1 LNSHKRGLG
10 ARGGLALALAA
21 LLCLSAFA
29 AQALELQCH
38 APLRPPEPRGLSL
51 YVMPLLGAD
60 CMLVVADGQTL
71 LVDMGKDMDYPVIR
85 DHLRRLGIHTIDLAF
100 NTHPHSDHVG
110 AMPRLAEEFKVG
122 RFLTA
127 FPADVAGPSVFQKRT
142 LTRLEAL
149 GVPVERVSDGD
160 RFALGG
166 AQCLV
171 MQNAIGDMNA
181 RSALLHISYG
191 ETALLLAADVDVFAQ
206 NRIYRAYPDALRAQ
220 VLKYPHHGTGDLDSG
235 FFKAVSPEFTIIT
248 HGSGDSKK
256 SQCLLD
262 RWDIPYMFAT
272 RGVITVHSD
281 GEKLFVSQDLMDHF
295 PEQAQ

>member
-1 LNSHKRGLG
+1 MNSGLKG
-10 ARGGLALALAA
+10 IHARSCLSLALAA

-29 AQALELQCH
+29 AHALELQCH

-60 CMLVVADGQTL
+60 CMLVVADGQVMM
-71 LVDMGKDMDYPVIR
+71 VDMGKDLDYPVIR
-85 DHLRRLGIHTIDLAF
+85 DHLRRLDIHTIDLAF
-100 NTHPHSDHVG
+100 NTHPHSDHIG
-110 AMPRLAEEFKVG
+110 AMPRLAEEFTVG
-122 RFLTA
+122 CFLTA
-127 FPADVAGPSVFQKRT
+127 FPKDVAGPSVFQKRT

-160 RFALGG
+160 RFMLGG

-171 MQNAIGDMNA
+171 MQNAMGDMNA

-206 NRIYRAYPDALRAQ
+206 NRIYKAYPDALKAD

-248 HGSGDSKK
+248 HGSGDTKK

-281 GEKLFVSQDLMDHF
+281 GERLFISQELKDCFL
-295 PEQAQ
+295 EKAI